1 MSNLKSP
8 ALSERQRVEGWIERA
23 KRVTPGGVHSP
34 VRAFKAMGAAPLA
47 IVEARGAHVFDSTG
61 RRYIDWIGA
70 WGPALLGHANV
81 DIERALAGAL
91 PRGVLFGLASP
102 KEIELAERVTARV
115 PGCQMVRFVVSGT
128 EATMSAVRVARAAT
142 NRPVIIKFAGAYH
155 GHADMFLVAA
165 GSGAATLGVPDSP
178 GVPPGAA
185 GDTVIARFND
195 RDDVQRCFSLAKD
208 RVAAVIVEPVVG
220 NMGCIPPEPGF
231 LQFLRDACT
240 ANGALLIFD
249 EVMTGFRVSK
259 GGAAERYGITPDLI
273 TLGKIVGGGLPLA
286 AFGGKRSLM
295 EMVAPEGPV
304 YQAGTFAAHPL
315 AIVAGLAMLDAIDA
329 QPDLYTV
336 LEARGAGLQAALTA
350 AANVAGVPVSV
361 QRVASMW
368 TMFFSD
374 RPIKSWDDAD
384 AVNRE
389 RYARF
394 FRAMLARNVLL
405 PPSPFEAAFISIAH
419 DAAVIDE
426 TIDAVKGALREATE

>member
-1 MSNLKSP
+1 MTPTAAAS
-8 ALSERQRVEGWIERA
+8 WIERA

-47 IVEARGAHVFDSTG
+47 IVEARGAHVFDQSG
-61 RRYIDWIGA
+61 QRYIDWIGA

-81 DIERALAGAL
+81 DIERALAEAL
-91 PRGVLFGLASP
+91 PHGLLFGLASP

-115 PGCQMVRFVVSGT
+115 PGCEMVRFVVSGT

-178 GVPPGAA
+178 GVTPGAA

-195 RDDVQRCFSLAKD
+195 REDVQRCFGLAAD

-231 LQFLRDACT
+231 LQFLREICT
-240 ANGALLIFD
+240 ANGALLILD

-286 AFGGKRSLM
+286 AFGGKRALM
-295 EMVAPEGPV
+295 SMVAPEGPV

-315 AIVAGLAMLDAIDA
+315 AIAAGLAMLDAIDA
-329 QPDLYTV
+329 QPDLYNV
-336 LEARGAGLQAALTA
+336 LEARGAGLQSALIA
-350 AANVAGVPVSV
+350 AANAANIPVSV

-368 TMFFSD
+368 TMFFSE

-405 PPSPFEAAFISIAH
+405 PPSPFEAAFMSIAH

-426 TIDAVKGALREATE
+426 TVEAVKGALREAIQ

>member
-1 MSNLKSP
+1 MTPTVTAS
-8 ALSERQRVEGWIERA
+8 WIERA

-34 VRAFKAMGAAPLA
+34 VRAFKAMGATPLA
-47 IVEARGAHVFDSTG
+47 IVEARGPHVFDSNG
-61 RRYIDWIGA
+61 QRYIDWIGA
-70 WGPALLGHANV
+70 WGPALLGHANA
-81 DIERALAGAL
+81 DIERALAEAL
-91 PRGVLFGLASP
+91 PHGVLFGLASP

-115 PGCQMVRFVVSGT
+115 PGCEMVRFVVSGT

-178 GVPPGAA
+178 GVTAGAA
-185 GDTVIARFND
+185 ADTLIARFND
-195 RDDVQRCFSLAKD
+195 RDDVERCFQRSLMNAKD

-231 LQFLRDACT
+231 LQFLREICT

-315 AIVAGLAMLDAIDA
+315 AITAGLAMLDAIDA
-329 QPDLYTV
+329 QPDLYTI
-336 LEARGAGLQAALTA
+336 LEARGAGLQSALVA
-350 AANVAGVPVSV
+350 AANAVNVPVSV

-368 TMFFSD
+368 TMFVSE

-405 PPSPFEAAFISIAH
+405 PPSPFEAAFMSISH

-426 TIDAVKGALREATE
+426 TIDAVKGALREAIQ